1 MAKRKQTLKDME
13 SIHEKTKSLDEWNA
27 DYLDRNQYSNDWDE
41 LDSWISHMAKS
52 LKTNWSQ
59 DLQSECDRAIGWRG
73 GLKRGWDNACLYYI
87 DLIKEVRTEEPN
99 EEKDMSEEPKYY
111 SDTQENYTQTQ
122 GETPNYTE
130 KHWELI
136 LTKDQWYEKLDS
148 YEGIAYGPMLNM
160 SWTNFSAMIDDY
172 CEDRKCKGKWLTNE
186 WGTQS
191 FIFKR
196 KKVKKKTTKK
206 KTKK

>member
-99 EEKDMSEEPKYY
+99 EEENMNEEQPN
-111 SDTQENYTQTQ
+111 E
-122 GETPNYTE
+122 ETPNYTQRD
-130 KHWELI
+130 WVS

-148 YEGIAYGPMLNM
+148 YDGIAYGPMLNI
-160 SWTNFSAMIDDY
+160 SWPNFNAMIDGY
-172 CEDRKCKGKWLTNE
+172 CKDRKCKGKWLTNE

>member
-1 MAKRKQTLKDME
+1 M
-13 SIHEKTKSLDEWNA
+13 
-27 DYLDRNQYSNDWDE
+27 
-41 LDSWISHMAKS
+41 
-52 LKTNWSQ
+52 
-59 DLQSECDRAIGWRG
+59 
-73 GLKRGWDNACLYYI
+73 
-87 DLIKEVRTEEPN
+87 
-99 EEKDMSEEPKYY
+99 
-111 SDTQENYTQTQ
+111 
-122 GETPNYTE
+122 
-130 KHWELI
+130 ELI